1 MRRDSRQLVVHSFVQ
16 SRERAD
22 GAIAMALGTV
32 MIQETFEESPR
43 LTYRARSRETFGSNL
58 EVFAEE
64 PELAA
69 KNGTVAP
76 PLSSGEGTRDRHST
90 AGSSPRDISPMSP
103 GVNGECVACSLRTYI
118 VDGLVRI
125 HIHNV
130 HPFHEYTTIVFVC
143 FLLGAVF
150 VSTLCKDLL

>member
-1 MRRDSRQLVVHSFVQ
+1 MHAVVVHSIVCLVQ

-69 KNGTVAP
+69 ENGTVAP
-76 PLSSGEGTRDRHST
+76 LSTGEGTRDRHST
-90 AGSSPRDISPMSP
+90 AGSSPRDISPVSP
-103 GVNGECVACSLRTYI
+103 GVNGECVARARCVRT
-118 VDGLVRI
+118 L
-125 HIHNV
+125 
-130 HPFHEYTTIVFVC
+130 
-143 FLLGAVF
+143 
-150 VSTLCKDLL
+150 